1 MKGAKSE
8 RPRLESVNLKL
19 GYAFPAMCYIELEID
34 AWCLSEL
41 EYVWFD
47 NI

>member
-8 RPRLESVNLKL
+8 RRRLECVNLKL
-19 GYAFPAMCYIELEID
+19 GYAFPAVRYVELEID

-41 EYVWFD
+41 EYLWSD